1 MTEHRLACLLRHL
14 DGDETDVAA
23 LLLER
28 LDGGRATY
36 GVLDVDDGRDW
47 LDEALCEILDK
58 SIYLACEL
66 VRLRRRLRRGT
77 PCESSE

>member
-28 LDGGRATY
+28 LDSGRSTY

-47 LDEALCEILDK
+47 LDEALYEMLDGSIYMACEI
-58 SIYLACEL
+58 
-66 VRLRRRLRRGT
+66 VRLRRRLRKEE